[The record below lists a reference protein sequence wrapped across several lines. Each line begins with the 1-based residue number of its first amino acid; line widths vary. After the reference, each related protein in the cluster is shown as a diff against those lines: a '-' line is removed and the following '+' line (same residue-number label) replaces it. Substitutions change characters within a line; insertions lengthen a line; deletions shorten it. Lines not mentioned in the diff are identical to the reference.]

1 MKRFIESIRIVN
13 TKPVNISL
21 HNERVSK
28 TALHHYGTDLN
39 LPIDKILKENDI
51 SVNTLYKLRIVY
63 SNKLESYSIEPYLQ
77 KELRVLRAVTND
89 NIEYCFKYEDRAA
102 LDALYSKRG
111 DCDDVLIIRRGIVT
125 DTSYGNV
132 LYSDGEKLYTPANP
146 LLKGTKREQL
156 LRDGKIIERDLPAD
170 RIRDFLQWYVINSM
184 LDPIPVMV
192 CI

>member
-89 NIEYCFKYEDRAA
+89 NIEYSFKYEDRAA

-156 LRDGKIIERDLPAD
+156 LRDGKIIERDLPAG

>member
-39 LPIDKILKENDI
+39 LPIDKILNENDI

-89 NIEYCFKYEDRAA
+89 NIEYSFKYEDRAA

>member
-13 TKPVNISL
+13 TKPVNICL

-89 NIEYCFKYEDRAA
+89 NIEYSFKYEDRAA

>member
-89 NIEYCFKYEDRAA
+89 NIEYSFKYEDRAA

>member
-39 LPIDKILKENDI
+39 LPIDKILNENDI

-89 NIEYCFKYEDRAA
+89 NIEYSFKYEDRAA

-156 LRDGKIIERDLPAD
+156 LRDGKIIERDLPAG

>member
-1 MKRFIESIRIVN
+1 MKRFIESIRIIN
-13 TKPVNISL
+13 AKPVNISL

-28 TALHHYGTDLN
+28 TALHHYGIDLN
-39 LPIDKILKENDI
+39 LPIEQILNENDI
-51 SVNTLYKLRIVY
+51 SFNTPYKLRIVY

-77 KELRVLRAVTND
+77 KELRILRVVTND
-89 NIEYCFKYEDRAA
+89 NIEYSYKYEDRAA
-102 LDALYSKRG
+102 LDALYTKRG
-111 DCDDVLIIRRGIVT
+111 DCDDVLIIRKGIVT

-146 LLKGTKREQL
+146 LLKGTKRERL
-156 LRDGKIIERDLPAD
+156 LRDGKIIERDLPAE

>member
-39 LPIDKILKENDI
+39 LPIDKILNENDI

-89 NIEYCFKYEDRAA
+89 NIEYSYKYEDRAA